1 MAPAPRK
8 SEDEIDKLA
17 GPRARPHIILRTLP
31 SLSFATPTHS
41 VRVQLSFQ
49 SPTPHK
55 SLAMSGQTGVYPLG
69 PSILAFPAH
78 VSR

>member
-17 GPRARPHIILRTLP
+17 DPRVPPHIILRTLP

-55 SLAMSGQTGVYPLG
+55 LLAMSGQTGMYPLS
-69 PSILAFPAH
+69 PSILSFFAH